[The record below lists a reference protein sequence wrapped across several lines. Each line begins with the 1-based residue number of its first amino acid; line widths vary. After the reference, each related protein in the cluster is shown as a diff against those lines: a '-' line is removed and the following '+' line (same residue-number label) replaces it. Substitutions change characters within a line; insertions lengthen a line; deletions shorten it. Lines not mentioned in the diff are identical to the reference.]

1 MIGKILDLLI
11 DVITYGNRPMR
22 IFFFGGVF
30 FALFALLLL
39 GQLLGV
45 KTKIGGDVDLPNIL
59 LMIASLFI
67 GFGVSFSIVH
77 FADAIKRKRNPD
89 LHND

>member
-1 MIGKILDLLI
+1 
-11 DVITYGNRPMR
+11 MR

-67 GFGVSFSIVH
+67 GFGVSFGIVY